1 MKDDIITKSPLLG
14 LSHSGS
20 SNLCSSVPDAARRES
35 SSSICFNERNDEHV
49 PIKYKNIVCHTL
61 RTTIANL
68 IERFYDPIKGKALL
82 NGAPLVEISH
92 ENLHRKVLPL
102 PATSPKFISLKQLDL
117 FIRPCIDSDL
127 LTVIYL
133 LNASPLL
140 EILQLKTGHECEG
153 RSNGERREYS
163 RHTHSHLKEVKME
176 GFRDK
181 WNAMELAIYLLKTPL
196 HLSEWWL

>member
-1 MKDDIITKSPLLG
+1 M
-14 LSHSGS
+14 
-20 SNLCSSVPDAARRES
+20 
-35 SSSICFNERNDEHV
+35 
-49 PIKYKNIVCHTL
+49 
-61 RTTIANL
+61 
-68 IERFYDPIKGKALL
+68 
-82 NGAPLVEISH
+82 
-92 ENLHRKVLPL
+92 LPL

-117 FIRPCIDSDL
+117 LIWPFIDSDL

-140 EILQLKTGHECEG
+140 EILQLKIGHQGEG

-181 WNAMELAIYLLKTPL
+181 WNAMELAIYLLKNTIALERMVVVVSDSTLQMDLRQRVTNLL
-196 HLSEWWL
+196 HKERGNSTAELIIL